1 MLSIWKILLYKRF
14 LQLFTRTPLRGCFI
28 NGNILYSVFI
38 KTFFW
43 QNANYLYRVNFFQS
57 IHYCLRPEYGG
68 IWAFCSWSSW
78 TNGPKTSHIFQ
89 NFTESQRRWLF
100 SKIDLAIIPANI
112 SLIKA
117 SKRSTNKKCETC
129 SKLTIKTSERCPWRQ
144 SRAFI
149 FNLEHISPIFLVLL
163 LLTLTS
169 KCFLR

>member
-1 MLSIWKILLYKRF
+1 MEIFYIPSLLKLLAERQLLIPCEFFPVHTLLFKARIRRNLS
-14 LQLFTRTPLRGCFI
+14 
-28 NGNILYSVFI
+28 
-38 KTFFW
+38 
-43 QNANYLYRVNFFQS
+43 
-57 IHYCLRPEYGG
+57 
-68 IWAFCSWSSW
+68 FCSWSSW

-89 NFTESQRRWLF
+89 NFTESQRCWLF
-100 SKIDLAIIPANI
+100 SKIDLAIIQANI

-117 SKRSTNKKCETC
+117 SNRSTNKKCETC

-169 KCFLR
+169 KYFLR